1 MRPFGNPRGWALALV
16 LALGLVAAGGAVSTA
31 RADGPPPSAT
41 PATDDG
47 VIQSVGL
54 PGSRLGA
61 NSDQIT
67 FLPTGAAQPVTLTVD
82 RMADKLTLDQGARPG
97 DRIWLTVDDPL
108 NPRHV
113 VQITRLARPAPVLQR
128 LIALGA
134 AFAIIAALAAL
145 ATAGRPWK
153 FLVGDDN
160 RMSNSQVQLVLWFGV
175 VAVVYGAD
183 LILRAWFLGWDFI
196 GGISM
201 TTNVL
206 AMTGLSGLSFGAAK
220 VVAVQKSAGASAL
233 AVTPPAPGASATPAA
248 PAPPAVAAKPK
259 FTDLV
264 LNDYGDADLGDFQMI
279 LISSAATVIF
289 ACASWEFLTLI
300 DIAKTTTLPDVDT
313 ALLGSFGIGQGA
325 YLIKKAALPNGVG

>member
-1 MRPFGNPRGWALALV
+1 MRSFGNPRGWALALV
-16 LALGLVAAGGAVSTA
+16 LALGLIAAGGTASSA
-31 RADGPPPSAT
+31 RADAPPPSAT

-67 FLPTGAAQPVTLTVD
+67 FLPTGAAQSVTLTVD

-108 NPRHV
+108 NPQHV

-134 AFAIIAALAAL
+134 AFTVIAALAAL

-220 VVAVQKSAGASAL
+220 VVAVQKSAGASAP
-233 AVTPPAPGASATPAA
+233 AVAPSAPAA

-300 DIAKTTTLPDVDT
+300 DIARTTTLPDVDT

-325 YLIKKAALPNGVG
+325 YLIKKAALPKGVG

>member
-1 MRPFGNPRGWALALV
+1 MRPFAHFRGLALACG
-16 LALGLVAAGGAVSTA
+16 LALGLALNLGMATTAGADASTA
-31 RADGPPPSAT
+31 PPPSAT

-47 VIQSVGL
+47 VIQVIGIPS
-54 PGSRLGA
+54 SRLGS

-67 FLPTGAAQPVTLTVD
+67 FLPTGAAQPVVLTVD
-82 RMADKLTLDQGARPG
+82 RLADKAALDLGARPG
-97 DRIWLTVDDPL
+97 DRIWLTVDNPL
-108 NPRHV
+108 NPQHV
-113 VQITRLARPAPVLQR
+113 VQITRIARPVPVLQK
-128 LIALGA
+128 LIALGGALAVIA
-134 AFAIIAALAAL
+134 AFAAL
-145 ATAGRPWK
+145 ATAGRPWMY
-153 FLVGDDN
+153 LVGDDN
-160 RMSNSQVQLVLWFGV
+160 RMSNSQTQLVLWFGV
-175 VAVVYGAD
+175 VAVAYGAD
-183 LILRAWFLGWDFI
+183 LILRAWFLGWGFM

-220 VVAVQKSAGASAL
+220 VVAVQKSAGAPAP
-233 AVTPPAPGASATPAA
+233 TPAPGAPPAPA
-248 PAPPAVAAKPK
+248 APPAVAAKPK

-279 LISSAATVIF
+279 LISTAATVIF

>member
-16 LALGLVAAGGAVSTA
+16 LMLGLAAGTSAAA
-31 RADGPPPSAT
+31 RADAPPPSAT

-134 AFAIIAALAAL
+134 AFAVIAALAAL
-145 ATAGRPWK
+145 ATAGKPWK

-160 RMSNSQVQLVLWFGV
+160 RMSNSQAQLVLWFGV

-220 VVAVQKSAGASAL
+220 VVAVQKSAGAPAP
-233 AVTPPAPGASATPAA
+233 TPAPGAPPAPA
-248 PAPPAVAAKPK
+248 APPAVAAKPK

-279 LISSAATVIF
+279 LISTAATVIF

>member
-1 MRPFGNPRGWALALV
+1 MRPFEALRALALV
-16 LALGLVAAGGAVSTA
+16 CGLALGLAAGASA
-31 RADGPPPSAT
+31 RADTPPPSAT

-47 VIQSVGL
+47 VIQSVGI
-54 PGSRLGA
+54 PDSKLGA

-82 RMADKLTLDQGARPG
+82 RLADKLTLDQGARPG
-97 DRIWLTVDDPL
+97 DRVWLTVDDPL

-113 VQITRLARPAPVLQR
+113 VQITRLARPIPILQR
-128 LIALGA
+128 LVALGA
-134 AFAIIAALAAL
+134 AFAVIAAFASV
-145 ATAGRPWK
+145 ATSGRPWM

-160 RMSNSQVQLVLWFGV
+160 RMSNSQTQLVLWFGV

-183 LILRAWFLGWDFI
+183 LILRAWFLGWDFM

-220 VVAVQKSAGASAL
+220 VVAVQKSAGAPGPVAATS
-233 AVTPPAPGASATPAA
+233 APGAA
-248 PAPPAVAAKPK
+248 PAVPTPPAVAARPK

-264 LNDYGDADLGDFQMI
+264 LNDYGAADLGDFQMI
-279 LISSAATVIF
+279 LISSVATVIF
-289 ACASWEFLTLI
+289 ACASWEFLTLL